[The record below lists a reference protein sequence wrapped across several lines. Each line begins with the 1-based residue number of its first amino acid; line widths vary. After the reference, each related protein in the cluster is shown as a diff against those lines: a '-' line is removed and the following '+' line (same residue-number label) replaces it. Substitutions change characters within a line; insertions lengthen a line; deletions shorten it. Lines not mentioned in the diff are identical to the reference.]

1 MKKLILLLFGILS
14 FGLSF
19 GQTNFK
25 WEKTDSVA
33 KTKEQIYSDTKM
45 FIAEKWK
52 SAKDVIQ
59 NDDKETGVI
68 LVKGLIEES
77 ISGTYIFVYG
87 YAVKFLMKENKYKI
101 IIEDVHCEMSYNN
114 KGGVSYSCV
123 DVFDGEDYKDKG
135 AFNTSV
141 LPKKY
146 AIKMMTSLK
155 ADLQKVFDDYVKYI
169 KAPSSTSGEW

>member
-33 KTKEQIYSDTKM
+33 KTKGQIYSDTKL

-68 LVKGLIEES
+68 LVKGVSSKFIFNQL
-77 ISGTYIFVYG
+77 GATYSYSFSYNVT
-87 YAVKFLMKENKYKI
+87 FRMKDNKYKCI
-101 IIEDVHCEMSYNN
+101 IDDVKCFSTEGSSFDNKLFIEPHELNN
-114 KGGVSYSCV
+114 CPYKNKK
-123 DVFDGEDYKDKG
+123 FGEKCTKIMIDLETELQSISSDYE
-135 AFNTSV
+135 
-141 LPKKY
+141 
-146 AIKMMTSLK
+146 
-155 ADLQKVFDDYVKYI
+155 KYI
-169 KAPSSTSGEW
+169 KAPSSTIGEW